1 MAKNIFNFGLG
12 TVGGNKSLQNKLFRK
27 QSTVISTVFVCE
39 WSKKCPS
46 LTAIK
51 LDANSIQCLSRWQVK
66 KLANIKPL
74 TRLRYS
80 LNHSHH

>member
-12 TVGGNKSLQNKLFRK
+12 TVGGNNKVFRK

-39 WSKKCPS
+39 WSKS
-46 LTAIK
+46 AQGLTAIK
-51 LDANSIQCLSRWQVK
+51 LDANSIQYLSRWQVK

>member
-12 TVGGNKSLQNKLFRK
+12 TVGGNKSPQNKLFRK

-39 WSKKCPS
+39 WLKSAQD

-51 LDANSIQCLSRWQVK
+51 LDANSIQYLSRWQVK

-74 TRLRYS
+74 TGLRYS
-80 LNHSHH
+80 LNHSHY